1 MSPLP
6 SRDSRFTG
14 ISFAGKSSPRI
25 PVIRGAGSL
34 PCSAKP
40 RLTLRPDRFDGLEDR
55 TTEEAVFLSE
65 TLLSAGLD
73 PARYRMAP
81 LLRRLPACLRALRAN
96 SLHEAAEILRAGPE
110 RLALALNT
118 LLIGTSSF
126 FRDEPVFEHLASSVI
141 PTLVARCTHP
151 RVWSAACSDGA
162 ELYSVA
168 MLLARYRPLV
178 PGQLLGS
185 DFRPRAIEIAKRGI
199 YPAEEADAVP
209 ANLRERF
216 LSGGRSRVIVSAEL
230 RRAAR
235 WECRD
240 LLEDP
245 PRQSWD
251 LLLCRN
257 LAIYLAGPT
266 VENLWKKLA
275 AVLAPGGVL
284 VVGKAEKPRIP
295 GLKRIAPCI
304 YRYAP

>member
-6 SRDSRFTG
+6 SRDSRFAG

-40 RLTLRPDRFDGLEDR
+40 RLTLRPDRFDELEDR
-55 TTEEAVFLSE
+55 TTDDAVFLSE

-81 LLRRLPACLRALRAN
+81 LRRRLPACLRALRAN
-96 SLHEAAEILRAGPE
+96 SLHEAAEILRAAPE

-168 MLLARYRPLV
+168 MLLARYRPLA
-178 PGQLLGS
+178 GDQLLGS
-185 DFRPRAIEIAKRGI
+185 DFRPRAIELAKRGI
-199 YPAEEADAVP
+199 YPAEEAAAVP
-209 ANLRERF
+209 TDLRGRF

-230 RRAAR
+230 RRATR

-240 LLEDP
+240 LLEAP

-251 LLLCRN
+251 LVLCRN
-257 LAIYLAGPT
+257 LAIYLAGPA